1 MLKIGDKEF
10 RNLEEQVYR
19 NQQDIKYILEEE
31 GVLNQFGIKVVGQVP
46 TEEDLPDPSTY
57 QGEYGDAYAVGET
70 SPYEIAIF
78 TREFSGETG
87 PQWFNI
93 GTFPLA
99 GPQGPQGPQGI
110 AGPQALIYNG
120 ILSNDIPALNS
131 VINLQISKFN
141 RTPQVNDIFTSTYKR
156 NQAVNSYIISGKIT
170 QISGTTAV
178 CSVVYV
184 VETTGAQG
192 PKGDTGAQG
201 VPGPQGDPGTQGP
214 QGAQGPSGNGFEILG
229 IVSAPNQLPDPA
241 TVPDN
246 QAYLVGNTAPYDMY
260 VQADAGTGSGKEW
273 VDAGQVSGV
282 EGPQGPQG
290 PQGDPG
296 TQGETGLA
304 ALLYTGGSI
313 TFTVVPEPG
322 TLDTANLNQ
331 FNRTPVVGDTYL
343 AAGDGIVEQEG
354 KSWIV
359 SMRVQSVGENVTSVV
374 DSYIP
379 TRGEQGTS
387 VAAASLTLVSQTP
400 AMDEVEELTGLAFD
414 PGVTLTAGQ
423 VQGYRIGKLV
433 TIIVRFTPGAPG
445 IAWRD
450 WALCTGIPLPR
461 MSVITPRPEY
471 VGICTPHTNCA
482 LPADGLNDVQFNLK
496 AYAGSSRLWIH
507 RATTTNGA
515 AVGANVEFRGTI
527 TYICE

>member
-1 MLKIGDKEF
+1 MLRIGDKEF

-46 TEEDLPDPSTY
+46 SEGDLPDANTY
-57 QGEYGDAYAVGET
+57 EGEYGDAYAVGET

-78 TREFSGETG
+78 TRKFSGEEG

-93 GTFPLA
+93 GSFPLA

-120 ILSNDIPALNS
+120 ILSNDIPALNN
-131 VINLQISKFN
+131 VINLQISNFN

-156 NQAVNSYIISGKIT
+156 NQAVNSYIISGKVT

-178 CSVVYV
+178 CSIVYV
-184 VETTGAQG
+184 VETTGIQG

-201 VPGPQGDPGTQGP
+201 LPGPQGNPGPQGP
-214 QGAQGPSGNGFEILG
+214 QGPQGPSGNGFEILG

-241 TVPDN
+241 DVPDN
-246 QAYLVGNTAPYDMY
+246 QAYLVGTAAPYDMY

-273 VDAGQVSGV
+273 VNAGQVSGV

-290 PQGDPG
+290 PQGNQGP
-296 TQGETGLA
+296 QGETGKA
-304 ALLYTGGSI
+304 ALTINTPI
-313 TFTVVPEPG
+313 TLNAEPNPG
-322 TLDTANLNQ
+322 DILTKPVNM
-331 FNRTPVVGDTYL
+331 FNRTPEIGDDFITTGL
-343 AAGDGIVEQEG
+343 GIGDVKGR
-354 KSWIV
+354 SWLINYEI
-359 SMRVQSVGENVTSVV
+359 QSIEEKNATIRLNGYV
-374 DSYIP
+374 P
-379 TRGEQGTS
+379 TRGEQGKS
-387 VAAASLTLVSQTP
+387 VASASLSLVSQTP
-400 AMDEVEELTGLAFD
+400 AMDEVEELTGIAFD
-414 PGVTLTAGQ
+414 SGVTLTDGQ

-461 MSVITPRPEY
+461 MSNITPRPEY
-471 VGICTPHTNCA
+471 VGTCIPQTNCA

-496 AYAGSSRLWIH
+496 AYSGSNRLWIH